1 MADNDA
7 EIQFLETT
15 PDRIDAYQNTDLLA
29 AVRRRDLDTLRK
41 IGVEF
46 TAAGKTMNACNR
58 FGESI
63 LHLACRKCSTEVVQ
77 FLIDDTSS
85 GGMNC
90 SLLVRDD
97 YGRTVLHDACWTIS
111 PPWILLKLILKES
124 PILWRVSDVRGHLA
138 LQYVPKSVWSK
149 WITFIQENQ
158 LSLKQIMIESYY
170 KKKENS
176 SSNEVQDET
185 MGRIPQ
191 QPQDSTMM
199 DTTTSSQ
206 PQGEGIT
213 SVAADTNAAVNNS
226 KIVTAAAVTA
236 VATDAHHLRQLKEK
250 FARQTAQSAL
260 ALGSG
265 GGIAKTSEAQ
275 ATAVLAKALAQA
287 NPEMMRALS
296 IVQPRAQQQGVQHIP
311 SRQQH
316 QASTSTANA
325 AASQQAAPAAISV
338 RATGPAT
345 AALAAAL
352 EQPHFSSGHGNRR
365 SVILQSSSKDSSSPL
380 TQSEES
386 LQKQLPSKS
395 PKQCIPY
402 APSISMIAARL
413 AGYQR
418 ATTARELQQQ
428 ANVHTGEANGHSIE
442 EAVSSNNDATAAACA
457 PAIISQLGQDQVAAA
472 AAAATTME
480 YVVGNVPNPLRQ
492 QKQLED
498 HDQEEERME
507 VQQQQQE
514 AANDNNSNINN
525 NNNIIDSIN
534 SSNIPNITTSRRLLS
549 SIPPTTSSRT
559 SSSTTLTDFGSNH
572 GDDTTGTDD
581 TAAADDDVP
590 NPLRGQQQQEEVD
603 QAMTIT
609 TDNTDGCPSPL
620 SSTPTPQKKDDV
632 ATSTVAADVPKLD
645 PSSSSKKVDGV
656 VVVVVN
662 NNTKQRLI
670 YDGIKKEIVG

>member
-1 MADNDA
+1 
-7 EIQFLETT
+7 
-15 PDRIDAYQNTDLLA
+15 
-29 AVRRRDLDTLRK
+29 
-41 IGVEF
+41 
-46 TAAGKTMNACNR
+46 
-58 FGESI
+58 
-63 LHLACRKCSTEVVQ
+63 
-77 FLIDDTSS
+77 
-85 GGMNC
+85 
-90 SLLVRDD
+90 
-97 YGRTVLHDACWTIS
+97 
-111 PPWILLKLILKES
+111 
-124 PILWRVSDVRGHLA
+124 
-138 LQYVPKSVWSK
+138 
-149 WITFIQENQ
+149 
-158 LSLKQIMIESYY
+158 
-170 KKKENS
+170 
-176 SSNEVQDET
+176 
-185 MGRIPQ
+185 
-191 QPQDSTMM
+191 M

-206 PQGEGIT
+206 PGGEGIT
-213 SVAADTNAAVNNS
+213 SVAADDTTNAAVVNNP
-226 KIVTAAAVTA
+226 KVVTAAAA
-236 VATDAHHLRQLKEK
+236 PVATDAHHIRQLKEK
-250 FARQTAQSAL
+250 FAIQTARSAL

-275 ATAVLAKALAQA
+275 ATA
-287 NPEMMRALS
+287 EMMRALS

-316 QASTSTANA
+316 QAPTSTATA
-325 AASQQAAPAAISV
+325 AASQQQAPAAISV

-380 TQSEES
+380 SQSEES

-442 EAVSSNNDATAAACA
+442 EAVSSNNDATAAVCA
-457 PAIISQLGQDQVAAA
+457 PAIIAQQGQDQVAVT
-472 AAAATTME
+472 TTME

-507 VQQQQQE
+507 VQQQQG
-514 AANDNNSNINN
+514 AANSNIN

-581 TAAADDDVP
+581 T
-590 NPLRGQQQQEEVD
+590 
-603 QAMTIT
+603 
-609 TDNTDGCPSPL
+609 
-620 SSTPTPQKKDDV
+620 
-632 ATSTVAADVPKLD
+632 
-645 PSSSSKKVDGV
+645 
-656 VVVVVN
+656 
-662 NNTKQRLI
+662 
-670 YDGIKKEIVG
+670 